1 MFHLV
6 NVLKTLNCIFSNG
19 EFYGLCIIPQW
30 FFSSYKDFHI
40 SEMAIYIIY
49 VCVCIFI
56 YVYIYSNIYIWK
68 FFLSSLTMEYSTLC
82 LWKYHQTS
90 CCRLIF
96 WNVFVQWSVH
106 QCPNNRKKCR
116 QRPTLRLKMVNHD
129 LATRE
134 EDSDSV
140 LDIVY
145 KNRENGNML
154 LRQTPSIHMMKSIKC
169 LRTV

>member
-1 MFHLV
+1 MY
-6 NVLKTLNCIFSNG
+6 IFKWWI
-19 EFYGLCIIPQW
+19 LW
-30 FFSSYKDFHI
+30 FVYYTTMIFSSYKDSYFRNGHI
-40 SEMAIYIIY
+40 YYMCVCVYSYMCIYICI
-49 VCVCIFI
+49 CVYIFI
-56 YVYIYSNIYIWK
+56 HIYIWM
-68 FFLSSLTMEYSTLC
+68 FFRSSLTMKYSSLC

-116 QRPTLRLKMVNHD
+116 QRHTLRLKMVNHD
-129 LATRE
+129 FATRE

-140 LDIVY
+140 SDIVY